1 MFVLMKYGSVMG
13 FKILACATLILLYWQ
28 LTMADND
35 RIVFPDEVDDVKA
48 KVVEETKETKTNSIE
63 EPPVEPETAL
73 RNMIQVP
80 GNCPPGQKMGADG
93 VCRDVF

>member
-1 MFVLMKYGSVMG
+1 MHVFIKVVVIKVFPLFCCS
-13 FKILACATLILLYWQ
+13 
-28 LTMADND
+28 TMADND